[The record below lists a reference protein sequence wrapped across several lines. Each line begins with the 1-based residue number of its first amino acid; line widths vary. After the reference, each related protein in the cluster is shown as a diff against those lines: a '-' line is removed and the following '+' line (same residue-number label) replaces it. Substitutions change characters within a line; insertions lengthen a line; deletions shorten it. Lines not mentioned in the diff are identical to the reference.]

1 MLARAPRRARA
12 QVREDHRFEAEAAEG
27 LVAGAGQPADPL
39 AHGFKS

>member
-12 QVREDHRFEAEAAEG
+12 KWREDHGFEAEAAEG

-39 AHGFKS
+39 GRGFKG